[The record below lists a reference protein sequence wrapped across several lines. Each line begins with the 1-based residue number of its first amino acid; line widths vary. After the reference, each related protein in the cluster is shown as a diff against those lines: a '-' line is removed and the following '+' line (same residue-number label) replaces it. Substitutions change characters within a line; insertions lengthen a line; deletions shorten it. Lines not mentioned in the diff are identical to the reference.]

1 MLAILDRPV
10 FRWLFFFALLL
21 IEIIALTTSYEVP
34 SPQYYFVAKTD
45 AAWLFEFSKQYW
57 RLMLWIIGA
66 CLLMVTPYY
75 KAIFSDFVL
84 LSNRYRWH
92 VWFSFHI
99 VSLAIFV
106 VVTALL
112 FKQPA
117 DPTRLTTAWFSIW
130 AVIAG
135 ATFTLWLLAL
145 APAKFWLRV
154 IRDNRMELLAGILLG
169 ICAWIL
175 IGMLARQEAPLAQKE
190 LWSYLSRLTLQIVYF
205 LLSWVYPDLIYQP
218 ESSVVGTATF
228 PVQVTYACSGIEGV
242 SMIIVFLAV
251 YLWLFRKNL
260 RFPQVLWLF
269 PLGILAIWLANAI
282 RIALLVAIG
291 SSFSPEVAGV
301 GFHAQAGWI
310 AFTLI
315 SLAAITLT
323 HRMSFFTSNVSQP
336 TNTIVSDPL
345 AAALLAPLLV
355 QMAAL
360 MITSAF
366 SGGFDWLYP
375 VRIGIVTVVL
385 CYFRKIY
392 SRLVRTWSWQ
402 APAIGTLVFIVWMV
416 LEPSDQGS
424 GAALLQGL
432 EKLPS
437 GWGAVWL
444 VSRVFGSVIVVPLA
458 EELAFRSYLIRKL
471 IAKDFENV
479 PNGRF
484 SWLSFLLS
492 SLLFGLLHDRWF
504 AGTLAGMGYALALYR
519 RGHLGDAVIAHM
531 TTNALIAI
539 LVLTQGRWALWG

>member
-1 MLAILDRPV
+1 LYVNSITIGSLAFGNVNMLADLDRPV
-10 FRWLFFFALLL
+10 FRGFLFLALLL
-21 IEIIALTTSYEVP
+21 IEIIAVTTSYEVP
-34 SPQYYFVAKTD
+34 SPQYYFVAKSD

-57 RLMLWIIGA
+57 RLMLWIIGT

-84 LSNRYRWH
+84 LSNGSRWQ
-92 VWFSFHI
+92 VWLSFH
-99 VSLAIFV
+99 VLSLSLFV
-106 VVTALL
+106 VATSFI

-117 DPTRLTTAWFSIW
+117 DPTRLTTAWFSVW
-130 AVIAG
+130 SVIAG
-135 ATFTLWLLAL
+135 LTFTLWLLAL
-145 APAKFWLRV
+145 APARFWLQL
-154 IRDNRMELLAGILLG
+154 IRQYRTELLAGIFLG
-169 ICAWIL
+169 FCAWIL
-175 IGMLARQEAPLAQKE
+175 IGMLTRQEAPLAQKE

-205 LLSWVYPDLIYQP
+205 LLSWVYSDLIYRP
-218 ESSVVGTATF
+218 ESSVVGTASF

-242 SMIIVFLAV
+242 SMIVVFLAV

-269 PLGILAIWLANAI
+269 PLGIVAIWLANAL

-310 AFTLI
+310 AFT
-315 SLAAITLT
+315 ANT
-323 HRMSFFTSNVSQP
+323 SQP
-336 TNTIVSDPL
+336 TNVIASDPL

-360 MITSAF
+360 MMTSAF

-375 VRIGIVTVVL
+375 VRIGIVTAVL
-385 CYFRKIY
+385 YYYRKIY
-392 SRLVRTWSWQ
+392 SKLVKAWTWQ
-402 APAIGTLVFIVWMV
+402 APAIGILVFIGWML

-424 GAALLQGL
+424 GATLLKSL

-437 GWGAVWL
+437 GWGVVWL
-444 VSRVFGSVIVVPLA
+444 VCRVFGSVIVVPLA

-479 PNGRF
+479 PNSRF